1 MDEEDKEIFV
11 SSDSDNNDV
20 EDYEIL
26 QLQRRNFIKKTSL
39 KIDYSLSNLKNNS
52 MSLSNL
58 KLKGLEIK
66 DEKYINILKDSLETI
81 YPLFYL
87 NPEQKK
93 FLLKKVYYM
102 KIEEKILL
110 YSGNDKNYDDGGWNA
125 FILLE
130 GEIHFFNN
138 TYTFLDLIS
147 EICLF
152 GYDGPIFEK
161 RLSTVIAEKN
171 TVLAIIKKKDFLEL
185 IHPFSRFAIY
195 LSRNIRN
202 KDKILDKLQSFK
214 NYILNSI
221 NKGPIDFPNLINLY
235 KKIHPCLHQKA
246 DSEELDIS
254 AWTYALN
261 RLPANVIECYIY
273 VLVNKQPR
281 ILNLNEELGDL
292 KLTKIKTTAR
302 LRDTYKYLNGK
313 NLVVLRDMES
323 DVIDFVSNMC
333 IHYIESKK
341 IRKRIYSPLT
351 ISELNKA
358 RNNFEEAFNVFC
370 SKTGI
375 YIYDDEKKILKQFF
389 GDSFGEKLIQLC
401 LNHQDICISINKS
414 PVTDKDSVEY
424 WTQSLWTNIRK
435 ILKNEEKEEIN
446 DLVVDIFQGSKRTL
460 LWCVCPH
467 MYKHKEEILKWAE
480 ENKIQTKTKK
490 FLNENDKLIAY
501 SYYYYKQF
509 PEKDKEKE
517 EMNKE
522 YGITY
527 VEKTYGTGVGIVII
541 DVNKL
546 KPEYIDPNIKIKP
559 ASKNHIIL
567 HIGYTFGN
575 QSHDIIKPILMLL
588 GKTAR
593 SLNIIGKAGGLTGNR
608 SDILIADRMFLD
620 KTHEL
625 VTIKTGKIDKEGLEK
640 STETKVHVGPML
652 TVAGTIVQN
661 YDLLNFY
668 KYINGCIGLE
678 MEGYY
683 FVKEIESH
691 FKHNIINDIV
701 TRCYYYVSDLPLD
714 PTQNLS
720 QEGQAV
726 SWEEGVGTMNA
737 IQRNV
742 LNLVFD
748 DK

>member
-1 MDEEDKEIFV
+1 
-11 SSDSDNNDV
+11 
-20 EDYEIL
+20 
-26 QLQRRNFIKKTSL
+26 
-39 KIDYSLSNLKNNS
+39 
-52 MSLSNL
+52 
-58 KLKGLEIK
+58 
-66 DEKYINILKDSLETI
+66 
-81 YPLFYL
+81 
-87 NPEQKK
+87 
-93 FLLKKVYYM
+93 
-102 KIEEKILL
+102 
-110 YSGNDKNYDDGGWNA
+110 
-125 FILLE
+125 
-130 GEIHFFNN
+130 
-138 TYTFLDLIS
+138 
-147 EICLF
+147 
-152 GYDGPIFEK
+152 
-161 RLSTVIAEKN
+161 
-171 TVLAIIKKKDFLEL
+171 
-185 IHPFSRFAIY
+185 
-195 LSRNIRN
+195 
-202 KDKILDKLQSFK
+202 
-214 NYILNSI
+214 
-221 NKGPIDFPNLINLY
+221 
-235 KKIHPCLHQKA
+235 
-246 DSEELDIS
+246 
-254 AWTYALN
+254 
-261 RLPANVIECYIY
+261 
-273 VLVNKQPR
+273 
-281 ILNLNEELGDL
+281 
-292 KLTKIKTTAR
+292 
-302 LRDTYKYLNGK
+302 
-313 NLVVLRDMES
+313 
-323 DVIDFVSNMC
+323 
-333 IHYIESKK
+333 
-341 IRKRIYSPLT
+341 
-351 ISELNKA
+351 
-358 RNNFEEAFNVFC
+358 
-370 SKTGI
+370 
-375 YIYDDEKKILKQFF
+375 
-389 GDSFGEKLIQLC
+389 
-401 LNHQDICISINKS
+401 
-414 PVTDKDSVEY
+414 
-424 WTQSLWTNIRK
+424 
-435 ILKNEEKEEIN
+435 
-446 DLVVDIFQGSKRTL
+446 
-460 LWCVCPH
+460 

-593 SLNIIGKAGGLTGNR
+593 SLNIIGKAGGLIGNR

-737 IQRNV
+737 IQRNI

-748 DK
+748 DN